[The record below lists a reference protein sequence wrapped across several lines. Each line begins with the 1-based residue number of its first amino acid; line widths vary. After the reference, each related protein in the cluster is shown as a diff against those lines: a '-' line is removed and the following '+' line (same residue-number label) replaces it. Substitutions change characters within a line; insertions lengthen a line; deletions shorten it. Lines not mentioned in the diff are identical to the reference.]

1 MSTTH
6 ETLSFQHYADGK
18 LTPVSAPV
26 IAEAAVA
33 LTVNGQPWI
42 EFLCTPADLEALAVG
57 FLFNENLI
65 QTRADLAS
73 VHLCATGDQV
83 DIWTQHPLVKPAVW
97 RRTSGCGGGTTAQ
110 TTPSPAPTPE
120 ISEPVNGYAQ
130 IVKIFGDAAGF
141 KVEPA
146 VLTRLM
152 HELVSAQTLYRQA
165 RGVHSAAVSDGET
178 LFLQVEDIGRH
189 NTLDKIAGHL
199 LLEAPALPPRILLT
213 TGRISSE
220 MLQKTRR
227 IGAQVIVSHTSP
239 TTLSVKAADQAGI
252 TLVGYARNGQMNI
265 YTHVERILI
274 NESGE

>member
-18 LTPVSAPV
+18 LEPVSAPV

-42 EFLCTPADLEALAVG
+42 EFLCTPTDLEALAVG
-57 FLFNENLI
+57 FLYNENLI
-65 QTRADLAS
+65 QSRADLAS
-73 VHLCATGDQV
+73 VHLCASGDQV
-83 DIWTQHPLVKPAVW
+83 EIWTRYPLVKPAVW

-110 TTPSPAPTPE
+110 PIPSPAPIPE
-120 ISEPVNGYAQ
+120 NSTLNSGYAQ
-130 IVKIFGDAAGF
+130 MNNILSDADEYR
-141 KVEPA
+141 VDPA
-146 VLTRLM
+146 ALTRLM

-165 RGVHSAAVSDGET
+165 RGVHSAAVSDGES

-189 NTLDKIAGHL
+189 NTLDKIAGRL

-239 TTLSVKAADQAGI
+239 TTLSVRLADQAGI

-265 YTHVERILI
+265 YTKSERILI
-274 NESGE
+274 NESRE